1 MTKDKLTKKQQEEL
15 QKLTDEI
22 IQDAKKVR
30 LDYKENPSEMS
41 GSVTCIHE
49 NSPFLKEK
57 HERLIKI
64 DGKELKIKPDTKE
77 KA

>member
-1 MTKDKLTKKQQEEL
+1 MAKDKLTKKQEKEL
-15 QKLTDEI
+15 QELTDKI

-41 GSVTCIHE
+41 GSVHHVHE

-57 HERLIKI
+57 HERLVKI